1 MGYEILNHTAD
12 FGIKLLGKTLEE
24 LFKSGFWAI
33 RDAMIEVKGQPGKV
47 HEFIYEDEAETL
59 EDLLVDFL
67 SEIIFQTIVYS
78 RIFANCE
85 ISIHG
90 NSLKA
95 KLFYENFDPT
105 RHRLKKE
112 IKSVTYHNLQ
122 IIKTE
127 SGYETTVICDV

>member
-12 FGIKLLGKTLEE
+12 FGVRLFGNTLEE
-24 LFKSGFWAI
+24 LFKSGFLAI
-33 RDAMIEVKGQPGKV
+33 IDAMVEIKGQPGKV
-47 HEFIYEDEAETL
+47 HEFTYENEAETL

-78 RIFANCE
+78 RIFVNCE
-85 ISIHG
+85 ISVQG
-90 NSLKA
+90 KSLKA

-112 IKSVTYHNLQ
+112 IKSVTYHNLH

-127 SGYETTVICDV
+127 SGYEATVICDV